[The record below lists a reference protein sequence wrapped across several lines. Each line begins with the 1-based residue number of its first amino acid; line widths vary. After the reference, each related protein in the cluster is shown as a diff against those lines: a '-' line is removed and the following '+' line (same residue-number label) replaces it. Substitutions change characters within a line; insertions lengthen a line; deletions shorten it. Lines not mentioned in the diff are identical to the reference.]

1 MADVTSAIQDLYS
14 QGDMLDRVVA
24 FLRSKS
30 LDAEHPSYEDL
41 HVCDQMHAR
50 GIEATREHAQHAE
63 IRAGMHVLEIGC
75 GIGGA
80 SRCLASEYSCRVVG
94 IDLTPEC
101 VNVARELTRRC
112 GLADAVDF
120 QQANA
125 MHLPFNDG
133 AFDHVWSHNVTM
145 NIQDKEKLASE
156 VARVLKSGGRY
167 SCWELSLGSGEP
179 PFYPLPWASDASS
192 NFLVTPNEMIAALER
207 GGLKVVRRIDLSG
220 AYLAFLDDV
229 RERARR
235 GETPPNVDPQALKD
249 RADFLTR
256 VQNCGRSAREG
267 RLIEHLIIAEKA
279 S

>member
-1 MADVTSAIQDLYS
+1 MTDVTGSIQDLYS
-14 QGDMLDRVVA
+14 QGDMLERVVA
-24 FLRSKS
+24 FLKSKG
-30 LDAEHPSYEDL
+30 LDGEQPTYEDL

-50 GIEATREHAQHAE
+50 GIEATREHAKQAE
-63 IRAGMHVLEIGC
+63 IRAEMHILEIGC

-80 SRCLASEYSCRVVG
+80 SRFLAKELNCRVVG

-112 GLADAVDF
+112 GLKDTIDF

-125 MHLPFNDG
+125 THLPFADG
-133 AFDHVWSHNVTM
+133 VFDHVWSHNVTM
-145 NIQDKEKLASE
+145 NIEDKGKLSSE

-167 SCWELSLGSGEP
+167 SCWELSLGTGEP

-192 NFLVTPNEMIAALER
+192 NFLVMPKEMIGVLER
-207 GGLKVVRRIDLSG
+207 VGLKLVRRIDLSG

-229 RERARR
+229 SDRARR
-235 GETPPNVDPQALKD
+235 GEMPANVDPQALKD
-249 RADFLTR
+249 RADFLVR

-267 RLIEHLIIAEKA
+267 RLIEHLIITEK